1 MNPFLIVTD
10 TMRNTIYMA
19 LFDRLDSMTEWLD
32 DALIDGENGLGGVD
46 VEYIANTIAEVK
58 LAIAQVEKGL

>member
-10 TMRNTIYMA
+10 TMRNTIYVA
-19 LFDRLDSMTEWLD
+19 LVDRLDSLTEWLD
-32 DALIDGENGLGGVD
+32 DALIDGEHTNGD
-46 VEYIANTIAEVK
+46 VEYIAETIAEVK